1 MKTAFFHLHG
11 LNPYLCQGLPV
22 SFWCGSLWVIFK
34 DGQCI
39 LKNCNLRNNERLGSR
54 LVASCLSSSMS
65 SEYSMDLIPLLD
77 HNHTDFHLWS
87 GVHSSHPIE
96 YLAKQ
101 GHKQWQ
107 VAVYVWSEGQKVES
121 LLIYP
126 KTIVFPTLLLLV
138 SIHEGLG
145 HSFCLC
151 VCVFPGQPFG
161 YSYADRHWPHCSVS
175 SHQGPPQ
182 LLVDAGSWPTI
193 GEAIYYAPS
202 SLSPRTQTKCQLI
215 GLAGM
220 AQ

>member
-77 HNHTDFHLWS
+77 HNHTDFHLWL

-151 VCVFPGQPFG
+151 VCVCFLASLLDILMQTAIDLIVQFLVTKDLHNCLWTQALGQPLEKP
-161 YSYADRHWPHCSVS
+161 STMPHPPCHPGPRPNVS
-175 SHQGPPQ
+175 WLG
-182 LLVDAGSWPTI
+182 
-193 GEAIYYAPS
+193 
-202 SLSPRTQTKCQLI
+202 
-215 GLAGM
+215 
-220 AQ
+220 